1 MGFPSR
7 DIVLYVMTVGH
18 EVASRQGRSCAR
30 QRRFVRHDRPR
41 ARTTET
47 RVRQKSYITIDIYS
61 DKKKDPWNLGR
72 HIFIFYL
79 NP

>member
-18 EVASRQGRSCAR
+18 GVASRQGRSCAR
-30 QRRFVRHDRPR
+30 KRRYVRHDRPR

-61 DKKKDPWNLGR
+61 DKKKKTLGIWGV
-72 HIFIFYL
+72 IFLFSI
-79 NP
+79 